1 MHNTPT
7 LCRQQCKVKMM
18 ESSKTYSMKPP
29 NRALAKIFFV
39 GTYTMK
45 LKDSFKT
52 KTYIRWGLF

>member
-52 KTYIRWGLF
+52 KTYIR